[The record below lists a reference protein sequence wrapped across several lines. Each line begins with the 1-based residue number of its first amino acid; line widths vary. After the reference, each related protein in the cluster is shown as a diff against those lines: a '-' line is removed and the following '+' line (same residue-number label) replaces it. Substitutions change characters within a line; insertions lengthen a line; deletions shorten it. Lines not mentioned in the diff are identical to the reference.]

1 MSKGGYIY
9 IITNK
14 NRTVLYTGVTSHLQ
28 SRIYQHKQ
36 GEGSSF
42 ASKYNCEDLIYYEFF
57 EDIETAIAREKQ
69 IKKWKREYKENV
81 INEMNPEW
89 KDLYDNIQDYN

>member
-1 MSKGGYIY
+1 MTKVGYVY
-9 IITNK
+9 IISNK

-42 ASKYNCEDLIYYEFF
+42 AKRYGCTDLMYYEVFG
-57 EDIETAIAREKQ
+57 DIEAAIAR
-69 IKKWKREYKENV
+69 
-81 INEMNPEW
+81 
-89 KDLYDNIQDYN
+89 